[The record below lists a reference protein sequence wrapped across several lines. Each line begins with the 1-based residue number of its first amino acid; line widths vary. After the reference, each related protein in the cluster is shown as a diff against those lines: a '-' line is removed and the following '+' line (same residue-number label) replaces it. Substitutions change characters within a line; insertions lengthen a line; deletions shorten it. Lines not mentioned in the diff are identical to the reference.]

1 MEGDLKGYIRDLN
14 RRGVDGLPDRETEQL
29 KDYLEFLTWK
39 AKEKKSSPEQRKKI
53 RLRNALLKQWKN
65 RPMSRMRTSNH
76 FYK

>member
-1 MEGDLKGYIRDLN
+1 MERDLKGYISDLN

-29 KDYLEFLTWK
+29 KDYFEFLTSK
-39 AKEKKSSPEQRKKI
+39 AKEKKSSPEQRNKI

>member
-1 MEGDLKGYIRDLN
+1 MERDLKGYICDLN

-53 RLRNALLKQWKN
+53 QLRNALSKQWKN
-65 RPMSRMRTSNH
+65 HRTSPLKTLKH